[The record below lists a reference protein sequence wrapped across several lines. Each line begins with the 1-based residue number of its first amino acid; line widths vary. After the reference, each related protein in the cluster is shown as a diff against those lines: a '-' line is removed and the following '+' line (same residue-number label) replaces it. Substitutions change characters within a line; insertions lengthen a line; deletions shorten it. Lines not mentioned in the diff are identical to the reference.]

1 MKSVLEQTCEDTEI
15 LLMVGQCKD
24 DSLNRCITW
33 QKKDERIIIVSRKD
47 TSLGDARNYGLKI
60 AKGKYAIYVD
70 ADDFIRSDYIEK
82 MIAPLEEDD
91 TIEVTC
97 CGFAKYSQNG
107 IEEQILPLYEGEM
120 IGEGFWDYT
129 KQMGYGVVWLRA
141 YRKDWLLANQIEMFD
156 GCHED
161 DAMTIIMSVLTKRV
175 FYIKEALY
183 FYNTENSESLM
194 HNAKGRCDYCKA
206 LAFAIDYL
214 KRKNIYEPYR
224 YEVRRYCIN
233 GIRGMRKYVGYNRE
247 FDETVIAFL
256 TEYFPEVIGDIN
268 FRKQKKVELKGK
280 TVLFGAGADGKRFLK
295 ANPEV
300 PIAYIVDNNKKLR
313 DTCICSYRIF
323 GFDRLLEEKEKVTVI
338 IASTNYYYDIA
349 KQLRENGIINY
360 IDISGYFVKKMLTT
374 KMRMVVLM
382 NTPEHSNIGDHVI
395 AKQEE
400 KFIKEYLPGYDFVEI
415 TEAQCRNQRG
425 LLRRYMPK
433 DAIIAI
439 TGGGFLGSLWY
450 ENGERVALDIL
461 SDYADHKII
470 IFPQTMFYEDNER
483 GQRLFEQAKK
493 VYAQCKDLTIF
504 LREEKSYHTA
514 LSLAG
519 ETADCHLIPDIALS
533 LNGYDKG
540 TMKKEKIAALCL
552 KTDLEGV
559 LSESQ
564 REALKRCVSKYYGT
578 IEQTSMFDMDIVTK
592 ENRKER
598 INRKVCELKK
608 YSLVVTDALH
618 CMILCAASR
627 TPCVAINNVSKKIEG
642 VYQWIKHIPYVRF
655 LSDINRL
662 DECIKEVT
670 SCKEKKFEMDYE
682 PYFQQM
688 KELIL
693 EKEQHIGREKN
704 EYKKIF

>member
-1 MKSVLEQTCEDTEI
+1 MPKVSVIIPVYNVETYIDRCMKSVLEQTCEDTEI

-323 GFDRLLEEKEKVTVI
+323 GFDRLLEEKEKLIAEGIKVSDTLQVGIMIEIPAAAVLADQFAKEVDFFSIGTNDLIQYTFAADRMSSGVSYLYQPFNPSILRLIKFVI
-338 IASTNYYYDIA
+338 DSAHNEG
-349 KQLRENGIINY
+349 KWVG
-360 IDISGYFVKKMLTT
+360 M
-374 KMRMVVLM
+374 
-382 NTPEHSNIGDHVI
+382 
-395 AKQEE
+395 
-400 KFIKEYLPGYDFVEI
+400 
-415 TEAQCRNQRG
+415 C
-425 LLRRYMPK
+425 
-433 DAIIAI
+433 
-439 TGGGFLGSLWY
+439 
-450 ENGERVALDIL
+450 GEMAGE
-461 SDYADHKII
+461 
-470 IFPQTMFYEDNER
+470 P
-483 GQRLFEQAKK
+483 
-493 VYAQCKDLTIF
+493 
-504 LREEKSYHTA
+504 
-514 LSLAG
+514 LAG
-519 ETADCHLIPDIALS
+519 PLLLGLGLDEFSMSATSILAQRKLIRSLS
-533 LNGYDKG
+533 KAEMVELANKAINCS
-540 TMKKEKIAALCL
+540 TMEEVVELVEKIA
-552 KTDLEGV
+552 K
-559 LSESQ
+559 
-564 REALKRCVSKYYGT
+564 
-578 IEQTSMFDMDIVTK
+578 
-592 ENRKER
+592 
-598 INRKVCELKK
+598 
-608 YSLVVTDALH
+608 
-618 CMILCAASR
+618 
-627 TPCVAINNVSKKIEG
+627 
-642 VYQWIKHIPYVRF
+642 
-655 LSDINRL
+655 
-662 DECIKEVT
+662 
-670 SCKEKKFEMDYE
+670 
-682 PYFQQM
+682 
-688 KELIL
+688 
-693 EKEQHIGREKN
+693 
-704 EYKKIF
+704 